1 MSILIKTNPSK
12 DSKASEGREEAVFV
26 GEKYDLAKVENISC
40 YEQSNAEIFFS
51 TRELRGSRLTQEECS
66 KL

>member
-1 MSILIKTNPSK
+1 MFLNILNKTIPSK

-40 YEQSNAEIFFS
+40 MNSPVIS
-51 TRELRGSRLTQEECS
+51 
-66 KL
+66 